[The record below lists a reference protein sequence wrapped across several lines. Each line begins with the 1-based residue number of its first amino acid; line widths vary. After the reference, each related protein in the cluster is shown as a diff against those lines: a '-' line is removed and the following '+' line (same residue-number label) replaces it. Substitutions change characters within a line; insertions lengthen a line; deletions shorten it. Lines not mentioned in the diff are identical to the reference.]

1 VGCVLLFLLWF
12 RSAGLACVG
21 GRGGGGAAA
30 ARRVKD
36 VAFFTERGGEE
47 KRDAAACGFDALTGS
62 PVVSEG
68 FFFG

>member
-1 VGCVLLFLLWF
+1 LFWF
-12 RSAGLACVG
+12 RWLACVG
-21 GRGGGGAAA
+21 GRWGGGGGAAA